1 MGSRIK
7 DGPADQRVQF
17 SLRISPD
24 LHAKLIERAGTVPL
38 NSYIAQQLEAL
49 IKWEE
54 SFESMQ
60 EIQIDSRQSFES
72 LRLDVIRQQDM
83 QAITQALVIEL
94 YCQLSG
100 LGEDELKR
108 KLQAIGVDPS
118 RLLMIRM
125 ALKPKAE

>member
-1 MGSRIK
+1 M
-7 DGPADQRVQF
+7 
-17 SLRISPD
+17 
-24 LHAKLIERAGTVPL
+24 VPL
-38 NSYIAQQLEAL
+38 NSYIVQQLEASL
-49 IKWEE
+49 EWDERFNSI
-54 SFESMQ
+54 Q
-60 EIQIDSRQSFES
+60 EFRVDSRES
-72 LRLDVIRQQDM
+72 LENLRIDVIRQQDM

-100 LGEDELKR
+100 LGEVELKR